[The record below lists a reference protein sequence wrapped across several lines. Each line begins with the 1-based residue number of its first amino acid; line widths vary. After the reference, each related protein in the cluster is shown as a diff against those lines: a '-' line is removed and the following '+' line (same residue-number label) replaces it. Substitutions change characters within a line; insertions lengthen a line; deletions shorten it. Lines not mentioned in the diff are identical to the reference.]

1 VRAPPATVAPER
13 LFRLLLAT
21 PRPIARLAWC
31 LPGAEHIALHVRA
44 LTGLETQAVIDTGAN
59 LWRGLVAASLM
70 TDDGPA
76 FLTPDLVGHM
86 PSHLFDAMSAD
97 VRLAL
102 DTVSPT
108 YVLSDVAAWHAELI
122 KGAKHPSNWYLVRE
136 MANCVD
142 VSLGPGQAFIHER
155 PDRYFGLPVRELTD
169 GHLMAYRAARAA
181 TETK

>member
-1 VRAPPATVAPER
+1 
-13 LFRLLLAT
+13 L
-21 PRPIARLAWC
+21 
-31 LPGAEHIALHVRA
+31 HIRA
-44 LTGLETQAVIDTGAN
+44 LTGLETQAVIDAAESN

-76 FLTPDLVGHM
+76 FSSPDLVGCM
-86 PSHLFDAMSAD
+86 ASHLFDAMSAE

-108 YVLSDVAAWHAELI
+108 YVLSDLAEWERALI
-122 KGAKHPSNWYLVRE
+122 AGARHPSNRWTVRE
-136 MANCVD
+136 MANCVA
-142 VSLGPGQAFIHER
+142 VSLGPSQAFCHER

-181 TETK
+181 VEMK

>member
-1 VRAPPATVAPER
+1 
-13 LFRLLLAT
+13 
-21 PRPIARLAWC
+21 
-31 LPGAEHIALHVRA
+31 
-44 LTGLETQAVIDTGAN
+44 
-59 LWRGLVAASLM
+59 
-70 TDDGPA
+70 
-76 FLTPDLVGHM
+76 
-86 PSHLFDAMSAD
+86 MSAE

-108 YVLSDVAAWHAELI
+108 YVLSDVAEWHRVLVA
-122 KGAKHPSNWYLVRE
+122 GARHPTNWWTVRE

-142 VSLGPGQAFIHER
+142 VSLGPGQAFAHER